1 MKRIIYILVMLT
13 STAYSQTIV
22 NYNRFLRSNF
32 GSQTMWDGVALNIY
46 GITPMLS
53 ASPVITAPT
62 IYCNEGDSVV
72 INTLSISQLH
82 HHTIHL
88 HGLDADTRNDGDPAT
103 SFELHH
109 MQDTTYSFKANHAGT
124 YIYHC
129 HVGDVVHVQMGM
141 YGSVIVRAAGG
152 ANTAWTGGPAFD
164 REYNFLTSEIDRSWH
179 DSVPVHDTTT
189 NTVTIPP
196 YLPDYF
202 LINGKS
208 EWQLDAD
215 SSLRVEGSQG
225 EFIYLRLSNIGF
237 CDNKYVFPTSL
248 QAQIIDSDGRPLPFS
263 FNSDTLYVSPG
274 ERYGVMLNPNAQ
286 LIDSI
291 FLTYINL
298 NTGNVINTQYIDVN
312 IIGYIGLEYP
322 IHSYCQVFPNPT
334 SEVIQIKVS
343 DQWLNKELYVQVMDV
358 NGKIQAQQNYKG
370 NTNLSLGKL
379 PDGIYFISIS
389 DGTSVVLKKVVKQ

>member
-1 MKRIIYILVMLT
+1 MRKIFVILSFASVIG
-13 STAYSQTIV
+13 YSQTIV

-32 GSQTMWDGVALNIY
+32 GSQTMWDGVILNIY

-53 ASPVITAPT
+53 ASPIITAPT
-62 IYCNEGDSVV
+62 IFCNEGDSVV

-88 HGLDADTRNDGDPAT
+88 HGLDVDTRNDGDPST
-103 SFELHH
+103 SFELQH
-109 MQDTTYSFKANHAGT
+109 MQDTTYSFKANNAGT

-152 ANTAWTGGPAFD
+152 MNTAWTGGPSFD
-164 REYNFLTSEIDRSWH
+164 KEYNFLTSEIDRSWH
-179 DSVPVHDTTT
+179 DTVPVHDTIS

-196 YLPDYF
+196 YIPDYF

-215 SSLRVEGSQG
+215 SSLRVEGAQND
-225 EFIYLRLSNIGF
+225 FIYLRLSNIGF
-237 CDNKYVFPTSL
+237 YDNLYVFPSSL
-248 QAQIIDSDGRPLPFS
+248 QAQIIDSDGRPLPIAYS
-263 FNSDTLYVSPG
+263 SDSLFVSPG

-291 FLTYINL
+291 ALSYLNL
-298 NTGNVINTQYIDVN
+298 NTGLIENTQYVDVN
-312 IIGYIGLEYP
+312 IIGYNSLTENGDGGISIY
-322 IHSYCQVFPNPT
+322 PNPAMDFIYVKLDKGLNNGT
-334 SEVIQIKVS
+334 ITITNAAGQKCWNQNITYQTEFIHVS
-343 DQWLNKELYVQVMDV
+343 Q
-358 NGKIQAQQNYKG
+358 
-370 NTNLSLGKL
+370 LSAGV
-379 PDGIYFISIS
+379 YFISVSTPFSKI
-389 DGTSVVLKKVVKQ
+389 TKRIIVQ